1 MCDVL
6 KGNGNSQSEDRCKLI
21 KEIVGFFSK
30 AKLNTRN
37 FELKQTK
44 QAKISFPDFPRTVIT
59 ERIIDG
65 AA

>member
-1 MCDVL
+1 MQADKRDSGL
-6 KGNGNSQSEDRCKLI
+6 
-21 KEIVGFFSK
+21 FSK